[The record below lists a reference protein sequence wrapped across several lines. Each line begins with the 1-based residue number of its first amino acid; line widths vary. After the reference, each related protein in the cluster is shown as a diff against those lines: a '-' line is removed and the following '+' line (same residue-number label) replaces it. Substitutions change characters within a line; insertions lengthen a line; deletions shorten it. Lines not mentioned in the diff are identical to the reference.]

1 MIQGLLKNKIVIQNL
16 ILEAYPKPYQTSKM
30 ERFTKKFFP
39 PLHFFEK
46 RSILDAWQDSQYASV
61 SGHICP
67 HLDWIREHTVCLSY
81 RNQSIANQLAGF
93 YESGRQC
100 ILPLSFNAIFLRIS
114 PSVWTNFTHFPSI
127 YIVDIWHANFV
138 L

>member
-1 MIQGLLKNKIVIQNL
+1 MQNL

-30 ERFTKKFFP
+30 ERFTKKIFP

-46 RSILDAWQDSQYASV
+46 RSILDAWQSSQYASA

-67 HLDWIREHTVCLSY
+67 HLDWIQEHTVCLSY
-81 RNQSIANQLAGF
+81 RNQSIALANQLTGF
-93 YESGRQC
+93 YVSDMQC
-100 ILPLSFNAIFLRIS
+100 ILPLSFNAIFLCIS
-114 PSVWTNFTHFPSI
+114 PSVWANFTHFPSI
-127 YIVDIWHANFV
+127 YIVDIRHVNFA

>member
-1 MIQGLLKNKIVIQNL
+1 MKIVIQNL
-16 ILEAYPKPYQTSKM
+16 ILEAYPKPYQKSKM
-30 ERFTKKFFP
+30 ERFTKKVFP

-46 RSILDAWQDSQYASV
+46 RSILDAWHDSQYASV

-81 RNQSIANQLAGF
+81 RNQSIAIANQLAGF
-93 YESGRQC
+93 YASGRHC
-100 ILPLSFNAIFLRIS
+100 ILPLSFNSILLRIS
-114 PSVWTNFTHFPSI
+114 SSVWTNFTHFPSI